1 MDRAT
6 FKLVMAIG
14 VLLNSALYLTGV
26 LVAGLAEHNW
36 PALRLTLAACGI
48 TYLSYICHFVANHD
62 DNDNWAKRAR
72 LLVLLSIAF
81 GASAGVAL
89 LLG

>member
-26 LVAGLAEHNW
+26 FVAGLGLIW
-36 PALRLTLAACGI
+36 
-48 TYLSYICHFVANHD
+48 
-62 DNDNWAKRAR
+62 
-72 LLVLLSIAF
+72 
-81 GASAGVAL
+81 
-89 LLG
+89 